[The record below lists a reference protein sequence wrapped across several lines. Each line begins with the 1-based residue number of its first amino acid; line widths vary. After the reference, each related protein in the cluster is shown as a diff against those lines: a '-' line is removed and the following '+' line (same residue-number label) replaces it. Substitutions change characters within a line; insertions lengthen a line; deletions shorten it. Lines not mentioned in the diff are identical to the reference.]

1 MGKLVNKRELS
12 EIVGV
17 AERTLTTWQQD
28 GMPIAA
34 KRGRGASGGYDTEQ
48 VINWMIARQVG
59 KIEDESPKDRLSRLQ
74 GDKVEIEIA
83 EKLKELVPVAEIE
96 PAWFSM
102 VASAKSFLRSQ
113 PDRLAQLLEVTDG
126 VEAKRDLIAETFDD
140 ALRKLAEYEPTEDA
154 DEAGD
159 EDIQPASEDDSGAVG
174 GKVPVHLSRK

>member
-1 MGKLVNKRELS
+1 MTIVNKSSLAEF
-12 EIVGV
+12 VGV
-17 AERTLTTWQQD
+17 SEETLTQWQKA
-28 GMPIAA
+28 GLPISFRSS
-34 KRGRGASGGYDTEQ
+34 RGRSNQYDTTQ
-48 VINWMIARQVG
+48 VISWMIAREVSKLQ
-59 KIEDESPKDRLSRLQ
+59 DESPKDRLSRLQ

-83 EKLKELVPVAEIE
+83 EKLSQLVPVAEIE

-140 ALRKLAEYEPTEDA
+140 CLRKLAEYETTEDA

-159 EDIQPASEDDSGAVG
+159 EDLQPAAEDDSSDVG
-174 GKVPVHLSRK
+174 GKVPLHLSRK